1 MDEAAK
7 SQRAIIFFLWKEGA
21 KPIEIAERLKNVF
34 GDSAIK
40 ERAVYKLRIK
50 ELKRKLLLV
59 AIVAA
64 SSIFG
69 EYRMILKNQ
78 YSRHKQAI
86 LMKLLSH
93 TAKCMCY
100 Q

>member
-40 ERAVYKLRIK
+40 ERAVYKLRRIK

-59 AIVAA
+59 AISQLVH
-64 SSIFG
+64 FW
-69 EYRMILKNQ
+69 
-78 YSRHKQAI
+78 
-86 LMKLLSH
+86 
-93 TAKCMCY
+93 
-100 Q
+100 